1 MYEIEY
7 TNSFKKDYKRILKR
21 GCDASLLFGLI
32 EQLMNVGQ
40 VNLKY
45 KPHKLLGKYSGYWE
59 CHIQPDWLLI
69 WSINEEEK
77 QISLLYTGIHSD
89 LF

>member
-7 TNSFKKDYKRILKR
+7 TNSFKKDYKRIVKR
-21 GCDASLLFGLI
+21 EYDIPLLFGLI
-32 EQLMNVGQ
+32 EQLMNTGQ
-40 VNLKY
+40 IELKY
-45 KPHKLLGKYSGYWE
+45 KPHKLLGKYSDYWE

-69 WSINEEEK
+69 WKINEEEK
-77 QISLLYTGIHSD
+77 RISLLNTGTHSD

>member
-21 GCDASLLFGLI
+21 GYNIELLTELF
-32 EQLMNVGQ
+32 EQLMMLGNV
-40 VNLKY
+40 KAIY
-45 KPHKLLGKYSGYWE
+45 KPHKLFGKYAGYWE

-69 WSINEEEK
+69 WEVNELE
-77 QISLLYTGIHSD
+77 QCVILHFTGTHSD

>member
-7 TNSFKKDYKRILKR
+7 TNSFKKDYKRIQKR
-21 GCDASLLFGLI
+21 GYNIELLSELL
-32 EQLMNVGQ
+32 EQLITQGNVN
-40 VNLKY
+40 VVY
-45 KPHKLLGKYSGYWE
+45 KPHKLFGKYAGYWE

-69 WSINEEEK
+69 WEVDEQRQCI
-77 QISLLYTGIHSD
+77 ILHYTGTHSD

>member
-7 TNSFKKDYKRILKR
+7 SNSFKKDYKRILKR
-21 GCDASLLFGLI
+21 GYNIELLTKLF
-32 EQLMNVGQ
+32 EQLMANGNVYSM
-40 VNLKY
+40 Y
-45 KPHKLLGKYSGYWE
+45 KPHKLLGKYVGYWE

-69 WSINEEEK
+69 WEVDEYRQCVI
-77 QISLLYTGIHSD
+77 LHYTGTYSD

>member
-21 GCDASLLFGLI
+21 GYKMELLSNLF
-32 EQLMNVGQ
+32 EQLMSDGNVNP
-40 VNLKY
+40 VY
-45 KPHKLLGKYSGYWE
+45 KPHKLHGSYTGYWE

-69 WSINEEEK
+69 WEVDEERRCV
-77 QISLLYTGIHSD
+77 ILHYTGTHSD